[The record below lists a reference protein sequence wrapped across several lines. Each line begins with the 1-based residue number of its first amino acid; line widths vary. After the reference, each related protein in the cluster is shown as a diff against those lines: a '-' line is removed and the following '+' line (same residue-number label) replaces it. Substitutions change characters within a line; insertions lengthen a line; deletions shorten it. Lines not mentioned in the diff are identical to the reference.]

1 MKQFSGYNSTLSRR
15 YLFGGVF
22 FFVYRF
28 FPFVI
33 CLFGICFFLLCIAI
47 IPIEIVNLQSR
58 CIKCG
63 SFIMPK
69 QIAGIAATDTNN
81 FNIQCACN
89 RTPPKRNNLQLN
101 FECYVR
107 LYSFSNSLNLSAFV
121 VVVGFRVLWIC
132 FCLIRLDR
140 FFCISFTRS
149 VYVQRTS
156 HEHQVRDQSYQHFV
170 QSTLI
175 VVIALNDVQAIPS
188 WFRYAI
194 Y

>member
-1 MKQFSGYNSTLSRR
+1 MAFRSAFGNVLNCETIFGLQFNSFSKIFVWRCFFLLLSFLRIR
-15 YLFGGVF
+15 YLFVWN
-22 FFVYRF
+22 
-28 FPFVI
+28 
-33 CLFGICFFLLCIAI
+33 LFFLLCIAI

-89 RTPPKRNNLQLN
+89 RTPPKLNNLQLN

-121 VVVGFRVLWIC
+121 VVVGFRVL
-132 FCLIRLDR
+132 
-140 FFCISFTRS
+140 
-149 VYVQRTS
+149 
-156 HEHQVRDQSYQHFV
+156 
-170 QSTLI
+170 
-175 VVIALNDVQAIPS
+175 
-188 WFRYAI
+188 
-194 Y
+194 